1 MQDGEYTLDGS
12 PLPIPGAVFVFAGAT
27 ASSFSEFLPQAP
39 EDVHRFQAI
48 KGPDFVSRLKGILD
62 IKGPNPTCVTDKK
75 HIIRRAMLL
84 RSLILKNVKGI
95 CHPDTGRVDI
105 SRGLLCALLRVSEY
119 RHGARSIEFILGN
132 EPAGWRKPVHP
143 LLPSP
148 ALPSWTSMWMS
159 RTLCAS
165 CPLSR

>member
-119 RHGARSIEFILGN
+119 RHGARSIEFILGMT
-132 EPAGWRKPVHP
+132 GC
-143 LLPSP
+143 
-148 ALPSWTSMWMS
+148 
-159 RTLCAS
+159 CAS
-165 CPLSR
+165 R